1 MSEEKPQSTVK
12 LGLWLTFA
20 AFLLIILVFKNHISE
35 IHFDTQGVS
44 AKMMNQQ
51 DAKNLSPED
60 RKSGSDELTQRVTTL
75 ENEARAHS
83 DQGAQPQQPQPAQ
96 ITDATYDTP
105 STDQASTP
113 ATGSQQTA
121 LPNIAG
127 YWMSPIGLTYQVNQY
142 GNYVAISEIN
152 SGVVEAVATGQIA
165 GWSFSLP
172 SYNLAGRSGVLSLQ
186 VSADQRQM
194 SGQYQDSLTGVAV
207 PIQMSR

>member
-1 MSEEKPQSTVK
+1 MSEEKPQSTLK

-20 AFLLIILVFKNHISE
+20 AFLLIVIVFKNQITE
-35 IHFDTQGVS
+35 IHFDTEGVS

-51 DAKNLSPED
+51 DVNHLSPED
-60 RKSGSDELTQRVTTL
+60 RKSGEDELTQRVTAL
-75 ENEARAHS
+75 EGEAKAHS
-83 DQGAQPQQPQPAQ
+83 GESAQQPQQAQ
-96 ITDATYDTP
+96 ITNATYDTA
-105 STDQASTP
+105 QAP
-113 ATGSQQTA
+113 VANGQLPA

-127 YWMSPIGLTYQVNQY
+127 YWTSPVGLTYQVNQY

-152 SGVVEAVATGQIA
+152 GGVVEAVATGQIA

-172 SYNLAGRSGVLSLQ
+172 SYNLANRAGVLSLQ

-194 SGQYQDSLTGVAV
+194 AGQYQDSLSGVAV